1 MNNVLLISEDYIKSH
16 TNLTDNLTAGYLL
29 PTIKLAQ
36 DINLQN
42 TIGTN
47 LYNRLRELVNT
58 GDIVD
63 LDNYNYKNLLDNY
76 ILPYLTYCVISMV
89 TLPASFKIT
98 NAGVV
103 RTDDE
108 KMNNVPLSEV
118 NLIKEYYNKYANYY
132 KKLLQNYLYDNQ
144 SKYKELN
151 SNDISNIQSNLYSA
165 ADSAIF
171 LGGARGKSTDIPTRL
186 RDKYKD

>member
-16 TNLTDNLTAGYLL
+16 TNLTDNLTSGYLL

-47 LYNRLRELVNT
+47 LYNRLREMVDT
-58 GDIVD
+58 GEIAEEYD
-63 LDNYNYKNLLDNY
+63 YKNLLDNY

-108 KMNNVPLSEV
+108 KMNNVPLNEV
-118 NLIKEYYNKYANYY
+118 NLIKDYYNKYANYY
-132 KKLLQNYLYDNQ
+132 KNLLQNYLYDNQ
-144 SKYKELN
+144 RKFKELN
-151 SNDISNIQSNLYSA
+151 DNDIHSIHSNLYSS
-165 ADSAIF
+165 ADSSIF
-171 LGGARGKSTDIPTRL
+171 LGGARGKSIDAVTRL
-186 RDKYKD
+186 RDKYTD